1 MPFLSNTLPDPEQQG
16 TATIKHTDDLYQTK
30 NIILCILDKN
40 IIFKL
45 FKSSIWNEQPISK
58 SLESYGTKS
67 DDYRQ

>member
-45 FKSSIWNEQPISK
+45 FKSSI
-58 SLESYGTKS
+58 
-67 DDYRQ
+67 